1 MQEYFYELA
10 DAITSLLTRAESFT
24 CTFSGENSDFI
35 RFNHGLVRQGGS
47 IEQRAVHLDLIEGK
61 RHAAGTLSLTGDAA
75 SDRGRMADLMAKL
88 RAARVGLP
96 EDPLLLYA
104 REVRSTETCHAN
116 DLPEVDHVLEA
127 ILRAGRDRDL
137 VGIYAAGGMYRGF
150 ANGFGQRNWYDNY
163 RFNLDWSFHHA
174 ADRAVKASY
183 AGVRWEAG
191 EFGRKVD
198 AAAEQLAVQV
208 RPARTIPPGQY
219 RAYLAPAALYEIVGL
234 LSWGGFGLRA
244 HRTKTTPLLKM
255 IEDGVTLHSSVSM
268 LENTRGGIA
277 PDFQEAGFIRP
288 NQVTLI
294 EKGVYHD
301 CLVSPRAALEYGTKT
316 NGASADEAPL
326 SLKFRSGDVAIEDV
340 LPTLDRGIYVNNLWY
355 LNFSDRAACRITGLT
370 RFATFWVEDGAIQAP
385 LSVMRFDE
393 TLFRMLGENLI
404 GLTSERSTLFDSGS
418 YFERSIESARLPG
431 ALVDDFTLTI

>member
-1 MQEYFYELA
+1 M
-10 DAITSLLTRAESFT
+10 
-24 CTFSGENSDFI
+24 
-35 RFNHGLVRQGGS
+35 
-47 IEQRAVHLDLIEGK
+47 
-61 RHAAGTLSLTGDAA
+61 
-75 SDRGRMADLMAKL
+75 
-88 RAARVGLP
+88 
-96 EDPLLLYA
+96 
-104 REVRSTETCHAN
+104 
-116 DLPEVDHVLEA
+116 
-127 ILRAGRDRDL
+127 
-137 VGIYAAGGMYRGF
+137 
-150 ANGFGQRNWYDNY
+150 
-163 RFNLDWSFHHA
+163 
-174 ADRAVKASY
+174 KASY

-208 RPARTIPPGQY
+208 RPARTIPPGRY
-219 RAYLAPAALYEIVGL
+219 RVYLAPAALYEIVGL

-255 IEDGVTLHSSVSM
+255 IEDGVTMHSSVSM

-326 SLKFRSGDVAIEDV
+326 SLEFRSGDVTIEDV

-431 ALVDDFTLTI
+431 ALVDDFKLTL